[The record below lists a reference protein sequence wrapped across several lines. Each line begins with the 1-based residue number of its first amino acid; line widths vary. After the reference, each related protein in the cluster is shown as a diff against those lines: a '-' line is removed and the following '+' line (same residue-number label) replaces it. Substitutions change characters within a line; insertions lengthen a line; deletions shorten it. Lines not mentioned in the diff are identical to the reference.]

1 MELLAPNS
9 NTKTVSKS
17 MIFDLVGIS
26 FIYFLPAMSHL
37 FALPLYYLDPMR
49 LMLILAMVHTNRTN
63 TIVLGITL
71 PLVSFLITSHPVF
84 LKAGI
89 ISMELAANIFLF
101 YWLTRKNYHVLL
113 SAAISIIGSKLFY
126 YLIKDLCINFGLL
139 DSPLITTP
147 ISFQLTI
154 TLLLSI
160 YMWYVIIRNKQR
172 ENK

>member
-1 MELLAPNS
+1 MELLGLNS

-26 FIYFLPAMSHL
+26 FVYFLPALSHL

-63 TIVLGITL
+63 TIVLGLTL
-71 PLVSFLITSHPVF
+71 PIVSFFITSHPVF

-101 YWLTRKNYHVLL
+101 YWLIGKNYTVLL
-113 SAAISIIGSKLFY
+113 SAAISIIASKLLY

-139 DSPLITTP
+139 DSPLVTTP
-147 ISFQLTI
+147 ISFQLAMTV
-154 TLLLSI
+154 LLSI
-160 YMWYVIIRNKQR
+160 YMWFVIVRFKKRN
-172 ENK
+172 NI